1 MINRGLVRRLEEL
14 ESRLAPMREPLRI
27 RVSYVDVEG
36 NVVSSH
42 VVEGPT
48 FRAPPAGQTFETMA
62 KVSRRCGDDSDK
74 AR

>member
-48 FRAPPAGQTFETMA
+48 FRAPLPARR
-62 KVSRRCGDDSDK
+62 SRRW
-74 AR
+74 RR